1 MSDPLDKT
9 NILMALQKGEI
20 TLQGQFLRGSNYTFL
35 ANVNFPG
42 QAEIPVVYKPTRGEQ
57 PLWDFPSGTLAKREV
72 VAYLVSEALS
82 WELVPPTIYRRKG
95 PLGPG
100 SVQKY
105 VEHDP
110 DYHYFNF
117 ESVDRQRL
125 RPVMLFDLLINNA
138 DRKGSH
144 VLIDQNGH
152 LWLIDHGLCFHEEDK
167 LRTVIWD
174 FAGEDIP
181 SALIDDLRRLVVN
194 LETPLSFEPQPGEEP
209 SFGQEIRH
217 FLSPAEIRALTQRT
231 RGLIDRGC
239 FPPPVSNR
247 RAYPWPPV

>member
-1 MSDPLDKT
+1 
-9 NILMALQKGEI
+9 
-20 TLQGQFLRGSNYTFL
+20 
-35 ANVNFPG
+35 
-42 QAEIPVVYKPTRGEQ
+42 
-57 PLWDFPSGTLAKREV
+57 LWDFPSGTLAKREV
-72 VAYLVSEALS
+72 VAYLVSEALR
-82 WELVPPTIYRRKG
+82 WDLVPPTVYRRKG

-100 SVQKY
+100 SIQQY

-117 ESVDRQRL
+117 EAGDRQRL

-144 VLIDQNGH
+144 VLIDQRGH

-174 FAGEDIP
+174 FAGENIP
-181 SALIDDLRRLVVN
+181 TPLLDDLSRLIAL
-194 LETPLSFEPQPGEEP
+194 LEAPLALSVEPNGEPGIA
-209 SFGQEIRH
+209 QEIRH
-217 FLSPAEIRALTQRT
+217 LLSPSEIRAMVQRS
-231 RGLIDRGC
+231 RGLIERGC